1 MFLLLV
7 KKEAKKMKKVILI
20 LLCLLIIPATLAF
33 SNSENK
39 NQMLVHGGGF
49 PNFRCFVAT
58 AIYGDPNH
66 NHVIILRQF
75 RDKWLLT
82 NPVGKYLVELYYQ
95 NGPTVANFIEK
106 HDSIKPLGRAALLPI
121 VGFCSLMNTL

>member
-1 MFLLLV
+1 
-7 KKEAKKMKKVILI
+7 MKKVILI
-20 LLCLLIIPATLAF
+20 SLCLLTIHATLAI
-33 SNSENK
+33 SNSESK
-39 NQMLVHGGGF
+39 DQMSVHGLTF
-49 PNFRCFVAT
+49 PAMHCFVAT

-121 VGFCSLMNTL
+121 VGFCSLMNTF